1 MNTKMLTKAR
11 ELWCIDT
18 SPYYQQRHNMRAW
31 VRAIRVVGDNWLL
44 HKKTGRANEN
54 ASNTIV

>member
-1 MNTKMLTKAR
+1 MDITMLTRAR
-11 ELWCIDT
+11 QLWCVEH

-54 ASNTIV
+54 ASNSIV